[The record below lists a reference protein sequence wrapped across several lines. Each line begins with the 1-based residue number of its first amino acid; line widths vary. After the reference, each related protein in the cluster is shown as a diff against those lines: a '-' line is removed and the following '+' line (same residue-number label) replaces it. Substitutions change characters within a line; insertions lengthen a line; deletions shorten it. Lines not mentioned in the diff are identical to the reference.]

1 MGKDGKDAALMAY
14 NDAQFH
20 EEDWRA
26 IQTIHQSSKLAD
38 TSYVHLFPQQTTV
51 DSPFFSKIGKYGV
64 GFRACYHVRR
74 SAFAPRH

>member
-1 MGKDGKDAALMAY
+1 MGKDGKDPALMAY

-38 TSYVHLFPQQTTV
+38 TS
-51 DSPFFSKIGKYGV
+51 
-64 GFRACYHVRR
+64 
-74 SAFAPRH
+74 